1 MQFYMCSS
9 ILRCAVYYFNVTSPP
24 EIYSLS
30 LHDALPISS
39 IDRARGPLARQPAVQ
54 VRLELDR
61 GGHTDRKSTRLN
73 SSHTA
78 TSYAVF
84 CVKKK
89 RRHKAH
95 DSCARQQQ
103 CTCSMRTTG
112 EVAWI

>member
-39 IDRARGPLARQPAVQ
+39 IDCARGPLARQPAVQ

-61 GGHTDRKSTRLN
+61 GDHTERGGGHRRGDQAGGDAIQREDRRGAL
-73 SSHTA
+73 
-78 TSYAVF
+78 AVRDRWTLK
-84 CVKKK
+84 VRSGGGK
-89 RRHKAH
+89 
-95 DSCARQQQ
+95 
-103 CTCSMRTTG
+103 
-112 EVAWI
+112 